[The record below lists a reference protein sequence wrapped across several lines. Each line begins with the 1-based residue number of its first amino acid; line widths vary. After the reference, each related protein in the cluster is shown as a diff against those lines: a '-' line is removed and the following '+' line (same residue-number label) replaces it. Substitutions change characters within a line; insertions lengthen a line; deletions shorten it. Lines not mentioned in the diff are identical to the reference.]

1 MKVVLNLNSLESLS
15 EDKYSVDLE
24 YAIGVSKDEVKR
36 EVARL
41 NKEHKAKT
49 SIASFNAPSGK
60 GAPSASF
67 TLTGTKRDVTF
78 VAAGWLDADPDM
90 AQLTQDWSLE
100 FKALSSGNP
109 RYSDARCSVD
119 IETTD
124 MDEEQ
129 FRKELPKLNAKTKSS
144 VKLAAVGIPSKKYN
158 KWTFTLHGSK
168 DELVKVAAAFF
179 NHKADEAELSSKFG
193 LDFYQI

>member
-41 NKEHKAKT
+41 NKEHKAKA

-67 TLTGTKRDVTF
+67 TLTGTKRDLIF
-78 VAAGWLDADPDM
+78 VAASWLDTDPDQS
-90 AQLTQDWSLE
+90 QLEQDWNLE
-100 FKALSSGNP
+100 F
-109 RYSDARCSVD
+109 R
-119 IETTD
+119 I
-124 MDEEQ
+124 Q
-129 FRKELPKLNAKTKSS
+129 
-144 VKLAAVGIPSKKYN
+144 
-158 KWTFTLHGSK
+158 
-168 DELVKVAAAFF
+168 
-179 NHKADEAELSSKFG
+179 
-193 LDFYQI
+193 